1 VKSRNAITLLLAL
14 LTGACC
20 LAPQSALATQSGGA
34 RAPSRSVR
42 FASASTGTGTAP
54 AASGVATW
62 YGPGLFGRK
71 TACGQTLTRVIVGV
85 ANRTL
90 PCGTLVRV
98 SYAGRNLVVPV
109 IDRGPYSRVGAE
121 WDLTAGAATSLGI
134 TETVRVSA
142 HVVGSAPDTP
152 TLGVPPD
159 APAPDGGVQ
168 PAAVAGGS
176 LATA

>member
-1 VKSRNAITLLLAL
+1 SRNAITLVLVLLM
-14 LTGACC
+14 GACC
-20 LAPQSALATQSGGA
+20 LAPQGALGAAQSGGA
-34 RAPSRSVR
+34 RAPSQPLR
-42 FASASTGTGTAP
+42 FTSASTGTAP

-85 ANRTL
+85 ANRSL

-98 SYAGRNLVVPV
+98 SYAGRNLIVPV
-109 IDRGPYSRVGAE
+109 IDRGPYGRLGAE

-142 HVVGSAPDTP
+142 HVVGSAADTP
-152 TLGVPPD
+152 TLGVPAD
-159 APAPDGGVQ
+159 APATEGGAQ
-168 PAAVAGGS
+168 
-176 LATA
+176 